1 MSCLVLRPIEGS
13 NNLLIDEIH
22 DPKKIAPKR
31 MGPLVVVATVVTHMF
46 GGSAGREGTA
56 VQMGGALADRLT
68 YALRLNPEDRRIL
81 LMAGIPAGF
90 FCVRAQLA
98 GAIFGLE
105 VLAIGRLRYGAL
117 LACFMSA
124 EVADQATR
132 A

>member
-81 LMAGIPAGF
+81 LMAGISAGF
-90 FCVRAQLA
+90 SSV
-98 GAIFGLE
+98 FGPSWPE
-105 VLAIGRLRYGAL
+105 PS
-117 LACFMSA
+117 SA
-124 EVADQATR
+124 SRCLPSDAFATTHCSPATCR
-132 A
+132 PR